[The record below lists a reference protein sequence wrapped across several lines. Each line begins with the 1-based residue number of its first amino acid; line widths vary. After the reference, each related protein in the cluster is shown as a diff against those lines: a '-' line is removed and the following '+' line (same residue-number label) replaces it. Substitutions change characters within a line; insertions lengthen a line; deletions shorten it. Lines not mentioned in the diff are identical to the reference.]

1 MELMF
6 SSNNKKFLDL
16 YEPNII
22 FLDDYYIA
30 EEEYT
35 TAWFLEE
42 NNITKE
48 EIKDLGLKIMKNKIT
63 IPKGTKAIVKNIEN
77 GEVTLKI
84 GHLVFNTIV
93 TYDGDFCMVDA
104 VAKDKEFEKIIS
116 GLRNKV
122 PKEKDNIMLYNYN
135 VCTILDAI
143 EKEYGFS
150 NKRHCIEKLK
160 CLDKSDIESIVKRL
174 F

>member
-48 EIKDLGLKIMKNKIT
+48 EIKDT
-63 IPKGTKAIVKNIEN
+63 V
-77 GEVTLKI
+77 
-84 GHLVFNTIV
+84 
-93 TYDGDFCMVDA
+93 
-104 VAKDKEFEKIIS
+104 
-116 GLRNKV
+116 LRN
-122 PKEKDNIMLYNYN
+122 
-135 VCTILDAI
+135 
-143 EKEYGFS
+143 
-150 NKRHCIEKLK
+150 
-160 CLDKSDIESIVKRL
+160 
-174 F
+174 